1 MFHAD
6 NLHQGCVNN
15 EFDEMEKPEKYSV
28 VRTILPDAAKRFR
41 VDVKKTEVM
50 YIGANL
56 KKYNSY
62 EEYVNDKLLDQ
73 DLVALFLWRGERT
86 PQNED
91 EKELQ
96 KELLEMKKKGQQP
109 IFYPD

>member
-1 MFHAD
+1 
-6 NLHQGCVNN
+6 
-15 EFDEMEKPEKYSV
+15 
-28 VRTILPDAAKRFR
+28 
-41 VDVKKTEVM
+41 
-50 YIGANL
+50 
-56 KKYNSY
+56 
-62 EEYVNDKLLDQ
+62 LDQ